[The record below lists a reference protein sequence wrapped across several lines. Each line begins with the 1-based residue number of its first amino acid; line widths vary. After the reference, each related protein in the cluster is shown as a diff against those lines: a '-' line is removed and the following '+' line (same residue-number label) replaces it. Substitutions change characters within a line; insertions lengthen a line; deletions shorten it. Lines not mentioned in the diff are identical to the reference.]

1 MVRALYFPA
10 VRGVQHAVEILRRA
24 DSFVRHAGDPQICSR
39 VTPERTPFEAEA
51 NKLESW
57 KEWVRAA
64 SPAVTAA
71 HIDHLY
77 IHVSLQAA
85 KAVLRRKNLTSPADF
100 NAAVKMLK

>member
-1 MVRALYFPA
+1 MRHCRTIPNSALA
-10 VRGVQHAVEILRRA
+10 
-24 DSFVRHAGDPQICSR
+24 

-51 NKLESW
+51 IKLESW
-57 KEWVRAA
+57 KDWVRAA

-71 HIDHLY
+71 HSDHLY

-100 NAAVKMLK
+100 NAAVKLLK